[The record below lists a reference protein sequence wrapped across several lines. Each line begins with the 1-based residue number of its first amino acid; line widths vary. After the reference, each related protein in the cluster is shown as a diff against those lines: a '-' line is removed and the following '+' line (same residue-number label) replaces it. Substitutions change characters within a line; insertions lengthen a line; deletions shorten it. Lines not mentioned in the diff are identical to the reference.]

1 MHATNRRQF
10 LRRSLTAAGAAAL
23 AARCREMP
31 AEAHVLQPRQ
41 GHGAAIA
48 PPPASRL
55 NRTPAE
61 GAPPSRYVRVRGR
74 VRAGAS
80 TGARGIPRVAI
91 SDGLTVV
98 ITDKNGDFELVTA
111 RGAFVRCSIPG
122 EYEIATTENGTAK
135 LYQKVTPGAAG
146 DASIVFDL
154 KPRAESAA
162 HHGFLVLADPQTQ
175 NTRETGL
182 FHAETV
188 PDVQALLKANGG
200 LPTFGVGCGDM
211 MFDDLSLFPEYERAV
226 TRMGTPFFQV
236 IGNHDLDLLARSD
249 ETASVEFFER
259 FGPTYYSFN
268 VGAMHY
274 VVLDDVMWHGSGY
287 IGYVDETQLEWLE
300 ADLKQVERGRPV
312 VVFTH
317 VPLLSTQYRRREES
331 APGTTNV
338 VSNRLAIYRL
348 LASYK
353 AHVMS
358 GHTHENENVLEN
370 GLFEHIHGAVCGAW
384 WTGPIA
390 HDGSTN
396 GYGVYEVHGEELRWY
411 YKSTGQPATHQMR
424 VYGPGGDQQQAGAL
438 IANVW
443 NWDPQWQVTWI
454 EDGQVRGP
462 MERYKGLDP
471 LSVELHAGPAKPR
484 GREWVEPVP
493 TDHLFRCTPSA
504 SAREVRVEAIDRFGT
519 RYTETWRRGIS

>member
-1 MHATNRRQF
+1 MHATNRREF
-10 LRRSLTAAGAAAL
+10 LQKSLTAAGAAAL
-23 AARCREMP
+23 IGP
-31 AEAHVLQPRQ
+31 AS
-41 GHGAAIA
+41 

-55 NRTPAE
+55 GRTGTSAT
-61 GAPPSRYVRVRGR
+61 GVAPSHYVRVRGR
-74 VRAGAS
+74 VRAG
-80 TGARGIPRVAI
+80 TRGIANVAI

-98 ITDKNGDFELVTA
+98 ATDKNGDFDFVTA
-111 RGAFVRCSIPG
+111 RDAFVRCSIPG
-122 EYEIATTENGTAK
+122 DYEIATSENGIAR
-135 LYQKVTPGAAG
+135 LFQKVATAVNNATG
-146 DASIVFDL
+146 DAEIAFDL
-154 KPRAESAA
+154 KPRSESVE
-162 HHGFLVLADPQTQ
+162 HHAFLVLADPQTQ
-175 NTRETGL
+175 NQRETGL

-188 PDVQALLKANGG
+188 PDVQALLKGNSGTK
-200 LPTFGVGCGDM
+200 TFGVGCGDM

-226 TRMGTPFFQV
+226 TRMGAPFFQV
-236 IGNHDLDLLARSD
+236 IGNHDLDLLARSH
-249 ETASVEFFER
+249 ELAAAEFFDR

-274 VVLDDVMWHGSGY
+274 VVLDDVFWHGSGY

-300 ADLKQVERGRPV
+300 ADLKRVEHGRPV

-348 LASYK
+348 LAPYK

-370 GLFEHIHGAVCGAW
+370 GVFEHIHGAVCGAW
-384 WTGPIA
+384 WSGPIA

-396 GYGVYEVHGEELRWY
+396 GYGVYDVRGEELRWY
-411 YKSTGQPATHQMR
+411 YKSTGKPATHQMR
-424 VYGPGGDQQQAGAL
+424 VYGPGADQKQPGAL
-438 IANVW
+438 IANIW
-443 NWDPQWQVTWI
+443 NWDPQWQITWI
-454 EDGQVRGP
+454 EDGQPRGQ
-462 MERYKGLDP
+462 MERFKGLDP
-471 LSVELHAGPAKPR
+471 LSVELHAGPAKPV

-504 SAREVRVEAIDRFGT
+504 VAREVRVEAVDRFGT
-519 RYTETWRRGIS
+519 RFQETWRRSTS